1 MKKLSLFLSYLL
13 SVVVLTAPDKV
24 YAQNN
29 IESLFQLMEDPNA
42 NFYDVQKYAEN
53 YFSTHSSGKGTG
65 YKQYKRW
72 EYDMAYYIDESGN
85 RLNKDALIEA
95 GINFR
100 TAHKSQASRGAVAA
114 DQSNWVDLGPVYWK
128 RTSSWAPGL
137 GRIDCIAVDPKNEN
151 LIYAGSPEGGLW
163 KTTNGGATWTIVSE
177 KIPTPFM
184 KLSSLALDPVN
195 PSIVYAGTTGG
206 KIYKSTDGAVTWK
219 ASTGVSG
226 NIRRILINPTN
237 TSVIIAAGSSGVYRS
252 SNGGT
257 SFTSVST
264 GNFYDAEFKPGN
276 PNTIY
281 ASSTGSNLYIST
293 NGGTSFSTVAMGA
306 TGAALIAVTP
316 ADPNVIYVKMV
327 NTFLRSNDGGAT
339 FKVTIVSSSAN
350 GTNFAGYSP
359 NGTDNSGQGTYN
371 MALAASPTDAKE
383 VHIGNIITWKS
394 TNGGDSFVA
403 TTEWTY
409 PNNRGYTHCDM
420 HALEYVGN
428 TLFTGSDGGIFKSTD
443 KGDNYTNISEGI
455 SNKMLYRLG
464 CSALDAA
471 IMGGGSQDNGT
482 CMRNASALWIDWLG
496 ADGMETIFDHKNK
509 NIAYGTSQNGS
520 LYKTTN
526 QGQSQSSISSPSGG
540 AWVTPFIMD
549 PVQSTTLY
557 VGTSG
562 VHKSTNGGTS
572 WTKSSSFSTQVTQMN
587 NSPTDPNYVYAATG
601 STLYVTKNAGST
613 WTAVG
618 SGLSGTI
625 TYITVHNSSPSKLA
639 VSTNSGVFTS
649 TDAGATWKNITGNL
663 PGGRATCVVYEN
675 GANEG
680 LYAGSISGV
689 YYIDKNL
696 TSWEPFMNNLPLGV
710 DIKEM
715 EIQYTKKVIRAATYG
730 RGFWESSLKGIVSD
744 VNDYTKERN
753 KNLFTYPNPT
763 DGTVTINFELSNT
776 ANVQLLIYDEVGR
789 VVGTLLNNSMNPG
802 KQTFTYDLSK
812 LAPGMYICKL
822 ITDDQFE
829 VTSIIKQ

>member
-1 MKKLSLFLSYLL
+1 MKKLSSLLFYLL
-13 SVVVLTAPDKV
+13 SVVLFAKPDKA
-24 YAQNN
+24 YAQND
-29 IESLFQLMEDPNA
+29 IESLFLMMEDPSI

-53 YFSTHSSGKGTG
+53 YFSTHPAGKGSG

-72 EYDMAYYIDESGN
+72 EYDMAYYIDENGN
-85 RLNKDALIEA
+85 RLNKDALVEA
-95 GINFR
+95 GINFM
-100 TAHKSQASRGAVAA
+100 TAHKMQANRGAAVA
-114 DQSNWVDLGPVYWK
+114 DQSNWIDLGPVYWK

-137 GRIDCIAVDPKNEN
+137 GRIDCIAVDAKNQD

-163 KTTNGGATWTIVSE
+163 KTTNGGATWAIVSE
-177 KIPTPFM
+177 KIPVPFM
-184 KLSSLALDPVN
+184 KIASVAVDPVN
-195 PSIVYAGTTGG
+195 SSIVYAGTTGG

-219 ASTGVSG
+219 ASTGVTG
-226 NIRRILINPTN
+226 NIRKIIIHPTN
-237 TSVIIAAGSSGVYRS
+237 TSVVIAAGSSGVFHS

-257 SFTSVST
+257 SFTSVSS
-264 GNFYDAEFKPGN
+264 GNFYDTEFKPGD
-276 PNTIY
+276 PNTVY
-281 ASSTGSNLYIST
+281 ASSTGSNFYKST
-293 NGGTSFSTVAMGA
+293 NGGTSFSTVNMGA

-327 NTFLRSNDGGAT
+327 NTFLRSNDGGAS

-359 NGTDNSGQGTYN
+359 NGTDNAGQGTYN
-371 MALAASPTDAKE
+371 MALAVSPTDPKE

-394 TNGGDSFVA
+394 TDGGDSFVA

-409 PNNRGYTHCDM
+409 PNSRGYTHCDM
-420 HALEYVGN
+420 HALEYIGN
-428 TLFTGSDGGIFKSTD
+428 TLFTGSDGGIFKSND
-443 KGDNYTNISEGI
+443 KGDNYINISEGI

-464 CSALDAA
+464 CSAIDAT

-482 CMRNASALWIDWLG
+482 CMRNASAVWIDWLG

-526 QGQSQSSISSPSGG
+526 GGQSQSSISSPSGG

-549 PVQSTTLY
+549 PVQPNTLY
-557 VGTSG
+557 VGTAG
-562 VHKSTNGGTS
+562 VHKSTNGGSS

-601 STLYVTKNAGST
+601 STLYVTKNAGGT
-613 WTAVG
+613 WTAAG

-625 TYITVHNSSPSKLA
+625 TYITVHDSNPSKVA

-675 GANEG
+675 GPTEG

-689 YYIDKNL
+689 YYINKST
-696 TSWEPFMNNLPLGV
+696 TSWEPFMNNIPVGV

-715 EIQYTKKVIRAATYG
+715 EIQYSKKVIRAATYG
-730 RGFWESSLKGIVSD
+730 RGFWESSLKGIISD

-753 KNLFTYPNPT
+753 RNLFTYPNPT
-763 DGTVTINFELSNT
+763 DGTVNINFELNNT
-776 ANVQLLIYDEVGR
+776 ANVQLVIYDELGR
-789 VVGTLLNNSMNPG
+789 IVGTLLNNSMGPG
-802 KQTFTYDLSK
+802 KQTYTYDLSK
-812 LAPGMYICKL
+812 LAPGVYICKL

-829 VTSIIKQ
+829 VTSIVKQ